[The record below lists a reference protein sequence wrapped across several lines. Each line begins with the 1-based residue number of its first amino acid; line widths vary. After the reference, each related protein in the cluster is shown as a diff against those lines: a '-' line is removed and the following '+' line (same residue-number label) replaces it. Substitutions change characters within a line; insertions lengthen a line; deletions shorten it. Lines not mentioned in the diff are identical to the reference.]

1 VNAGLRIA
9 LIGSSRFPV
18 RQPFAGGLEAHVW
31 HLARALAA
39 RGHDVSLFAA
49 PGSDPGQGSQTLAV
63 RHLALSDAARTDSSM
78 PAATFMADHHA
89 YLTLMLQLARWG
101 AEHFDL
107 IHNHSLHHLPVA
119 MAPMLPIPMLT
130 TLHTPP
136 TPWLESALGAAP
148 GAGTKLAAV
157 SRHTAAAWQHA
168 ADQIAVVPNGIDTRR
183 WPMGPGG
190 PHLVWFGR
198 ITPEKGT
205 HLAIAAAERAGV
217 PLVLA
222 GPISDRNYFAEQVA
236 PLLRGSTRY
245 AGHLS
250 QDALARLV
258 GRSAA
263 ALVTPQWD
271 EPYGLVV
278 AEAMACGTP
287 VVAFDRGGISELV
300 AAQAGRLV
308 AAGDVAAMAAAI
320 PEAIRLSRVRIR
332 KHARRRCSLTA
343 TLRGYQRLYRQ
354 ILLDVRD
361 GNDDRVLRAP
371 PRLWTSGPSHQYL
384 RAYAPSSHGIDQPG
398 DAGPA
403 SVRSRREA
411 STR

>member
-1 VNAGLRIA
+1 VNAGLRIV
-9 LIGSSRFPV
+9 LIGSSRFPI

-31 HLARALAA
+31 HLARALVAH
-39 RGHDVSLFAA
+39 GHQVSLFAA
-49 PGSDPGQGSQTLAV
+49 PGSDPGLGNRTLAV
-63 RHLALSDAARTDSSM
+63 RHLALSDAARSDSCM
-78 PAATFMADHHA
+78 PAATFMAEHHA
-89 YLTLMLQLARWG
+89 YLTLMLQLARSG

-107 IHNHSLHHLPVA
+107 VHNHSLHHLPVA
-119 MAPMLPIPMLT
+119 MAPTLPLPMLT

-136 TPWLESALGAAP
+136 TPWLESALDAAP

-157 SRHTAAAWQHA
+157 SRHTAAAWQDT
-168 ADQIAVVPNGIDTRR
+168 ADEIAVVPNGIDTRR
-183 WPMGPGG
+183 WPTGPGG

-205 HLAIAAAERAGV
+205 HLALAAARRAGM

-222 GPISDRNYFAEQVA
+222 GPISDRSYFAEQVA
-236 PLLRGSTRY
+236 PLLRGNARY

-300 AAQAGRLV
+300 AAHAGRLV
-308 AAGDVAAMAAAI
+308 PAGDVAAMAAAI
-320 PEAIRLSRVRIR
+320 PEAIRLSRGRIR
-332 KHARRRCSLTA
+332 RHASRRCSLTA
-343 TLRGYQRLYRQ
+343 TVNGYQRLYRQ
-354 ILLDVRD
+354 ILLEVRD
-361 GNDDRVLRAP
+361 RNDDRVLRAP
-371 PRLWTSGPSHQYL
+371 SRLRTSGPSHQYL
-384 RAYAPSSHGIDQPG
+384 RADAPSSHGIDQP
-398 DAGPA
+398 AGARSA
-403 SVRSRREA
+403 SVRSGSEA
-411 STR
+411 SAR